1 MLSQGRGN
9 MILVGTT
16 RNRILQ
22 GALGLEFSPIVQVGR
37 AFLLSHQQGIVLVVL
52 QNWAYVVWDDSL
64 PRLSFVF
71 LKLSTILANMLSL

>member
-37 AFLLSHQQGIVLVVL
+37 AFLLPHQQGIVVL